1 MSLTIKFMITVAAIA
16 ILFDIYIMIKKGK
29 SASISAYVIRG
40 AKDYPLVAYAFW
52 FLMGHL
58 FWSMPT
64 ESVYQDVKCEKVSE
78 QGDLLLP
85 DENK

>member
-1 MSLTIKFMITVAAIA
+1 MSLTIKFMIATAVIA
-16 ILFDIYIMIKKGK
+16 ILFDIYIMIRKGK

-40 AKDYPLVAYAFW
+40 AKHYPLVAYAFW

-64 ESVYQDVKCEKVSE
+64 ESGYQGVKCEKIKDAS
-78 QGDLLLP
+78 
-85 DENK
+85 NN